1 MNNIIQNPFT
11 TIKANDLDDSQINDQ
26 WVDLEEKKFIE
37 YLEPNN
43 NITQY
48 IIGGKGTGKT
58 HLMRYF
64 SYKSQSIRNKKSP
77 LQSIRKDGYFGV
89 YFQASSLN
97 GSKFD
102 QLPYSIE
109 LKQSL
114 FEYSME
120 LWCAGLVIQSLID
133 LSKDDRSTFDS
144 EDSEKTFCKEILE
157 LFSEDMLLPDTCKIT
172 DLIKLISFYSNE
184 LDNEVN
190 NSFISEL
197 LGEKPT
203 FRVRVNRGKLIFGI
217 PKILS
222 KHSKYFHGTTFIY
235 LIDEIENI
243 SESQQMYLNTLVR
256 EKTKPVTFRIGAR
269 SHGIKSWEIFGS
281 GEVNREGHEF
291 EILRLDE
298 VFITSKKYN
307 EFATNL
313 VFNRLVKSNIY
324 KNTISSEHLRNL
336 SYKEKKKIIDNFF
349 EEVNINSTLQN
360 PHINDAGN
368 TIIMN
373 KFISKLNKKLDNE
386 ISQKIANNIKC
397 HTDLRIEQAAIHV
410 FSQKWSKFKNATPK
424 YLVDISF
431 EIKEKLHLYLNKGD
445 KNEINTKLKYY
456 QNNYTAIALRA
467 SYQNNL
473 DQYAGFDNLLK
484 ITYGFPR
491 HILTI
496 LRNIYKMEI
505 FNGFTP
511 FVDGHKF
518 SIKSQKISL
527 KESSDWFYE
536 DCISEGI
543 LGDSVAIFLDRL
555 CELLR
560 IDMYSDKPVE
570 CSSSSFLVDKNKLT
584 SESKDI
590 LDWAEKTRVLI
601 GGVPRIDRNSQR
613 LVNSYFIN
621 GLLCPRW
628 GLSTSRRG
636 ALNLKDN
643 VADIIFLPQKSEEY
657 KLFKFEFENS
667 RNAPFEV
674 NNNDVAGEKQLG
686 FDL

>member
-64 SYKSQSIRNKKSP
+64 SYKSQSIRNKKNP
-77 LQSIRKDGYFGV
+77 LYSIKKDGYFGV

-102 QLPYSIE
+102 QLPYNIE

-120 LWCAGLVIQSLID
+120 LWCAGLVIQSLLD
-133 LSKDDRSTFDS
+133 LTKEGTSVFDS
-144 EDSEKTFCKEILE
+144 QENEKRFCEETIK
-157 LFSEDMLLPDTCKIT
+157 LFSEDLFSADICNIIDLMKI
-172 DLIKLISFYSNE
+172 ISSFSNE

-190 NSFISEL
+190 NSFIKEL
-197 LGEKPT
+197 LGENPNFK
-203 FRVRVNRGKLIFGI
+203 VRVNRGKLIFGI
-217 PKILS
+217 PKLLS
-222 KHSKYFHGTTFIY
+222 INSKYFNGTTFLY

-256 EKTKPVTFRIGAR
+256 EKSKPVTFRIGAR
-269 SHGIKSWEIFGS
+269 SHGIKSWKIFGS

-298 VFITSKKYN
+298 VFITSKNYN

-313 VFNRLVKSNIY
+313 VFNRLVKSNIN
-324 KNTISSEHLRNL
+324 KNTINSEHIKKL
-336 SYKEKKKIIDNFF
+336 SYKEKKNIIDNFF
-349 EEVNINSTLQN
+349 EVANVNLILQTPN
-360 PHINDAGN
+360 VDSMGN

-373 KFISKLNKKLDNE
+373 KFISKLNKKLDHDV
-386 ISQKIANNIKC
+386 SQRIAQNLKC
-397 HTDLRIEQAAIHV
+397 HVDLRIEQSAIHV
-410 FSQKWSKFKNATPK
+410 FSQKWSKLKNASPQH
-424 YLVDISF
+424 LLDISF
-431 EIKEKLHLYLNKGD
+431 EIKEKIYLYLNKSDG
-445 KNEINTKLKYY
+445 NEISTKLRYY

-467 SYQNNL
+467 SYQNNF
-473 DQYAGFDNLLK
+473 DQYTGFDNLLK
-484 ITYGFPR
+484 ITLGFPR

-511 FVDGHKF
+511 FINGHKV
-518 SIKSQKISL
+518 SIKSQKMSL

-536 DCISEGI
+536 DCISEGV

-570 CSSSSFLVDKNKLT
+570 CSSSSFVVDKNKLT
-584 SESKDI
+584 NECKDI

-601 GGVPRIDRNSQR
+601 GGDPRIDKNSQR
-613 LVNSYFIN
+613 LLNSYFIN

-628 GLSTSRRG
+628 GLATSRRG
-636 ALNLKDN
+636 ALKLNDN
-643 VADIIFLPQKSEEY
+643 AATIIFSPQKNEDY
-657 KLFKFEFENS
+657 KLLRLHFENS

-674 NNNDVAGEKQLG
+674 DNDNSIGEQQLG

>member
-1 MNNIIQNPFT
+1 
-11 TIKANDLDDSQINDQ
+11 
-26 WVDLEEKKFIE
+26 
-37 YLEPNN
+37 
-43 NITQY
+43 
-48 IIGGKGTGKT
+48 
-58 HLMRYF
+58 
-64 SYKSQSIRNKKSP
+64 
-77 LQSIRKDGYFGV
+77 
-89 YFQASSLN
+89 
-97 GSKFD
+97 
-102 QLPYSIE
+102 
-109 LKQSL
+109 
-114 FEYSME
+114 
-120 LWCAGLVIQSLID
+120 
-133 LSKDDRSTFDS
+133 
-144 EDSEKTFCKEILE
+144 
-157 LFSEDMLLPDTCKIT
+157 
-172 DLIKLISFYSNE
+172 
-184 LDNEVN
+184 
-190 NSFISEL
+190 
-197 LGEKPT
+197 
-203 FRVRVNRGKLIFGI
+203 
-217 PKILS
+217 
-222 KHSKYFHGTTFIY
+222 
-235 LIDEIENI
+235 
-243 SESQQMYLNTLVR
+243 
-256 EKTKPVTFRIGAR
+256 
-269 SHGIKSWEIFGS
+269 
-281 GEVNREGHEF
+281 
-291 EILRLDE
+291 
-298 VFITSKKYN
+298 
-307 EFATNL
+307 
-313 VFNRLVKSNIY
+313 
-324 KNTISSEHLRNL
+324 
-336 SYKEKKKIIDNFF
+336 
-349 EEVNINSTLQN
+349 
-360 PHINDAGN
+360 
-368 TIIMN
+368 MN

-674 NNNDVAGEKQLG
+674 NNNDVTGEKQLG